1 MIAFAEPLL
10 ENSINKKRDGEL
22 IRLIASAYYGLG
34 DHAQSI
40 VFFQR
45 FLSKHDGLERAEQY
59 YLADAYFYLQNYE
72 QAIGHFEALIVEKDS
87 LSQYAAHQLA
97 KTYLKQGE
105 QQKAINAFKFASS
118 INFDYAIKEDA
129 AYNLVKLVFQNQD
142 SYENALGTIEDYIKD
157 FPLSL
162 HIDEVKE
169 LLIKSYTKTRDYKA
183 AVDNLSQIENL
194 NLEQQ
199 AVFQKL
205 SYYLA
210 LEYFIN
216 KDFEESFFGF
226 QARTASK
233 YQSCCHYWMAEAYYQ
248 IHDY

>member
-1 MIAFAEPLL
+1 M
-10 ENSINKKRDGEL
+10 
-22 IRLIASAYYGLG
+22 
-34 DHAQSI
+34 
-40 VFFQR
+40 
-45 FLSKHDGLERAEQY
+45 
-59 YLADAYFYLQNYE
+59 
-72 QAIGHFEALIVEKDS
+72 
-87 LSQYAAHQLA
+87 A

-118 INFDYAIKEDA
+118 INFDYAITDEDA

-199 AVFQKL
+199 AVFQKTKL
-205 SYYLA
+205 L
-210 LEYFIN
+210 
-216 KDFEESFFGF
+216 FGVGVF
-226 QARTASK
+226 HQ
-233 YQSCCHYWMAEAYYQ
+233 QGF
-248 IHDY
+248 

>member
-1 MIAFAEPLL
+1 ML
-10 ENSINKKRDGEL
+10 
-22 IRLIASAYYGLG
+22 
-34 DHAQSI
+34 
-40 VFFQR
+40 FFST

-59 YLADAYFYLQNYE
+59 YLANAYFYIQNYE

-169 LLIKSYTKTRDYKA
+169 LLIKSYTKTRDK

-199 AVFQKL
+199 AVFSKTELLFGVGYLSIGFRVPTLGLKNHSSAKIPVKHAQVARPCKFMTIRKL
-205 SYYLA
+205 STCSSIV
-210 LEYFIN
+210 EKRPI
-216 KDFEESFFGF
+216 S
-226 QARTASK
+226 
-233 YQSCCHYWMAEAYYQ
+233 
-248 IHDY
+248 